1 MQQKIIGRNSGI
13 TLIALIVTIIVLL
26 ILAGISITM
35 LIGENGLITKANWS
49 KFVTEY
55 STVKEGK
62 DLYEI
67 EQDIDKTSVNT
78 KNKYSV
84 LENGKIENSTIMSTL
99 EETIKIT
106 ENITDITD
114 EKVSLYKVD
123 MDLIKLDIKDE
134 YVINIKTGELYKLKG
149 VKYQGKTYHRPDW
162 GVGKNGEVE
171 EEPEDTSDTI
181 YLKINQ
187 KKQLTTILKDAE
199 VEWV

>member
-99 EETIKIT
+99 EVIKIYM
-106 ENITDITD
+106 
-114 EKVSLYKVD
+114 EKY
-123 MDLIKLDIKDE
+123 
-134 YVINIKTGELYKLKG
+134 
-149 VKYQGKTYHRPDW
+149 
-162 GVGKNGEVE
+162 
-171 EEPEDTSDTI
+171 
-181 YLKINQ
+181 
-187 KKQLTTILKDAE
+187 
-199 VEWV
+199 